1 MVTVTLV
8 LNRGDWSL
16 IENPVIAASVDGEV
30 TDVTNKFHPI
40 GNSEVKYKL
49 FPATIQKNMNKDTNL
64 LEIMVQGSKSFCL
77 ENAENGLKL
86 KKKHKYFAQI
96 QGVWQ

>member
-1 MVTVTLV
+1 MLMVTVTLV

-49 FPATIQKNMNKDTNL
+49 FPATI
-64 LEIMVQGSKSFCL
+64 
-77 ENAENGLKL
+77 
-86 KKKHKYFAQI
+86 
-96 QGVWQ
+96 